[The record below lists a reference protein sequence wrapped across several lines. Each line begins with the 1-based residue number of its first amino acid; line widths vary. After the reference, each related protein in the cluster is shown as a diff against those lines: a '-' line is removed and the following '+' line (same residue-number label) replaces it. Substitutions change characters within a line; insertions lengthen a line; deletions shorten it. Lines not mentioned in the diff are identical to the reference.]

1 MALSELA
8 LAIED
13 RFLYS
18 WRIWCAAA
26 PILCDAI
33 CSVQPREPS
42 FPKASEEGGI
52 PAAVKFELTSQH
64 VSRWGSKGF
73 S

>member
-1 MALSELA
+1 MVLSELA
-8 LAIED
+8 LATED
-13 RFLYS
+13 HLLHE
-18 WRIWCAAA
+18 WRIWCVTD
-26 PILCDAI
+26 PILRDAI

-52 PAAVKFELTSQH
+52 PTAVKFELTSQR
-64 VSRWGSKGF
+64 VSLWRSQCF

>member
-1 MALSELA
+1 MVLSEWA

-13 RFLYS
+13 HLLYAQ
-18 WRIWCAAA
+18 RIWCVTI
-26 PILCDAI
+26 PILRDTI
-33 CSVQPREPS
+33 CSIQPREPS

-64 VSRWGSKGF
+64 VSLWGS
-73 S
+73 